1 MMMIFAMLLI
11 GTLAD
16 FRQYSYMN
24 GSSIHVDF
32 GENRTAFSIAVG
44 PVESITVGPQNIT
57 FLGPTNTKKFNL
69 EDDSRVSIHNRTSIG
84 HLGVSKNSHIKFE
97 NCDLDIDDDAHINGT
112 MEFDGHMKVRNST
125 LVFARGAKFINRG
138 TLELLNNSHIHAFEL
153 NLTTDTTI
161 LGGSITVDGTL
172 QVSGQVNITSVVV
185 ADAVLLAP
193 ESLLTVSDVT
203 TQSVVQVSENATLSL
218 SKGGNFLLNQ
228 TIFQA
233 PRGRRRL
240 LQNSG
245 VGNCVFN
252 NAAILRGSGVL
263 DCNVVFDGHVEPD
276 ILEVASATFTT
287 QSMVYMETTDMIISQ
302 NDVALNGIL
311 QLDVSMVSE
320 SINFTVM
327 SSLYGTITGQFIYVI
342 FGGCPIGFKHT
353 VVYQEDS
360 VKILMIQDGQAASEP
375 IGPVSELDANPII
388 IGVILGVAGLVAI
401 AVIIHIRRKR
411 VQLIEYMTTK
421 SDVEHGY
428 VNPLVKN

>member
-1 MMMIFAMLLI
+1 MTMMILAMLLV

-57 FLGPTNTKKFNL
+57 FLGPTNTRKFNL

-97 NCDLDIDDDAHINGT
+97 NCDLDIDDGARIDGT
-112 MEFDGHMKVRNST
+112 VEFDGHMKIRNST

-138 TLELLNNSHIHAFEL
+138 TLELLNGSHIYATEL
-153 NLTTDTTI
+153 NLTADTSI
-161 LGGSITVDGTL
+161 LGGRITVNGTL
-172 QVSGQVNITSVVV
+172 QVSGQVNITSVIV
-185 ADAVLLAP
+185 ADAISLAP
-193 ESLLTVSDVT
+193 EALLTVQDVT
-203 TQSVVQVSENATLSL
+203 TQSSIQVSPNGTLSL
-218 SKGGNFLLNQ
+218 DNGGTFLINGRK
-228 TIFQA
+228 A

-252 NAAILRGSGVL
+252 KAAILRGSGML
-263 DCNVVFDGHVEPD
+263 DCNAIFDGHVDPD
-276 ILEVASATFTT
+276 ILEVASATFTA
-287 QSMVYMETTDMIISQ
+287 QSMVYMGTTDMIISQ
-302 NDVALNGIL
+302 NDVYLSGIL

-320 SINFTVM
+320 TMNFTVM

-353 VVYQEDS
+353 VVYQENA
-360 VKILMIQDGQAASEP
+360 VKILMIQDGSSASEP

-401 AVIIHIRRKR
+401 AVILHIRRKR
-411 VQLIEYMTTK
+411 VRLIEYMSTK
-421 SDVEHGY
+421 SDVEYGY

>member
-1 MMMIFAMLLI
+1 MMIFAMLLI

-32 GENRTAFSIAVG
+32 GENRTALSIAIG
-44 PVESITVGPQNIT
+44 PVESMTLGPQNIT
-57 FLGPTNTKKFNL
+57 FLGPANIKKFDL
-69 EDDSRVSIHNRTSIG
+69 EDDSRVSIHNKTSIG

-97 NCDLDIDDDAHINGT
+97 NCDLDIDDGAHINGT

-138 TLELLNNSHIHAFEL
+138 TLELLNGSHIYANEL
-153 NLTTDTTI
+153 NLTADTAI

-172 QVSGQVNITSVVV
+172 QVSGQVNITSVII
-185 ADAVLLAP
+185 ADAISLAP
-193 ESLLTVSDVT
+193 EALLTVQDVT
-203 TQSVVQVSENATLSL
+203 LVVETGW
-218 SKGGNFLLNQ
+218 K
-228 TIFQA
+228 

-245 VGNCVFN
+245 VGNCIFN
-252 NAAILRGSGVL
+252 EAAILRGSGVL
-263 DCNVVFDGHVEPD
+263 DCNAIFDGHVDPD
-276 ILEVASATFTT
+276 ILEVASATFTA
-287 QSMVYMETTDMIISQ
+287 QSMVYMGTTDLIISQ
-302 NDVALNGIL
+302 NDVSLNGIL

-353 VVYQEDS
+353 VMYQEDS
-360 VKILMIQDGQAASEP
+360 VKVLMIQEGPAASEP
-375 IGPVSELDANPII
+375 I
-388 IGVILGVAGLVAI
+388 
-401 AVIIHIRRKR
+401 
-411 VQLIEYMTTK
+411 
-421 SDVEHGY
+421 
-428 VNPLVKN
+428 